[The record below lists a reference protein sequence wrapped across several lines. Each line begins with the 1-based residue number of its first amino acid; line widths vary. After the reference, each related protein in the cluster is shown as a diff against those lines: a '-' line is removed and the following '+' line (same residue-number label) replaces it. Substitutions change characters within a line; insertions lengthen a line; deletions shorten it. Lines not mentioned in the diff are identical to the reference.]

1 MEILISTFFTVG
13 LLGFQQQ
20 NVSHG
25 HYWLAAITSIAIAG
39 AQYVMIVSVTA
50 GGSWILM
57 GIGGAAGVTS
67 SMFIHKKYVRK
78 K

>member
-1 MEILISTFFTVG
+1 MDYL
-13 LLGFQQQ
+13 
-20 NVSHG
+20 
-25 HYWLAAITSIAIAG
+25 
-39 AQYVMIVSVTA
+39 SVAA